1 MHVLVMTVVHHP
13 EDARILHRQIRAL
26 VDAGHEVTY
35 AAPYTARGV
44 VPRSWVTGV
53 DLPRAAERR
62 RVTAVRAARKLFK
75 SMRGKIDL
83 ALIHDPELL
92 LAVTG
97 VRKRPPVVWDVHEDT
112 PATLSLKPWL
122 PAFLRPPMRFL
133 ARLLEGTAERHMRL
147 LLAET
152 AYAGRF
158 KQAHLVVP
166 NETWVPDSVSPPGDD
181 RVVYLGWL
189 SEARGVREAV
199 EVARLLQP
207 HRVAVELIGYA
218 DPQTRPV
225 LNEAVAEGV
234 LEWRDF
240 MPNDEA
246 LKRLDGA
253 LAGLSLL
260 HDEPNYRH
268 SMPTKIV
275 EYMAH
280 GIPVI
285 TTPSPRA
292 VELVERYDC
301 GVVVPWRDPDAVAR
315 AVLTLRD
322 NTDERRGDGARG
334 YAAARANHH
343 WPNSAR
349 RFVAQL
355 EEWAG
360 VTSVK

>member
-44 VPRSWVTGV
+44 MARPWVNGV

-62 RVTAVRAARKLFK
+62 RLSAVRAARKVFK
-75 SMRGKIDL
+75 SMRGQVDL
-83 ALIHDPELL
+83 VIIHDPELL
-92 LAVTG
+92 LAVAG
-97 VRKRPPVVWDVHEDT
+97 VRGRPPVVWDVHEDT

-122 PAFLRPPMRFL
+122 PAFLRPPARLL
-133 ARLLEGTAERHMRL
+133 ARLFEGTAERHLHL
-147 LLAET
+147 LLAES

-158 KQAHLVVP
+158 HRPHLVVP
-166 NETWVPDSVSPPGDD
+166 NETWVPDEVTEPGDD

-189 SEARGVREAV
+189 SEARGVREAI
-199 EVARLLQP
+199 EVARLLRP
-207 HRVAVELIGYA
+207 YRVAVELIGYA
-218 DPQTRPV
+218 DPQSRPT
-225 LNEAVAEGV
+225 LNEAVAEGL

-292 VELVERYDC
+292 VELVERYDS
-301 GVVVPWRDPDAVAR
+301 GVVVPWRDPKAVAQ
-315 AVLTLRD
+315 AVLSLRD
-322 NTDERRGDGARG
+322 DVRERHAQGARG

-349 RFVAQL
+349 RFVSQL
-355 EEWAG
+355 EAWAG
-360 VTSVK
+360 GGN

>member
-62 RVTAVRAARKLFK
+62 RFAAVRAARRLFK
-75 SMRGKIDL
+75 SMRGKVDL

-92 LAVTG
+92 LAVAG
-97 VRKRPPVVWDVHEDT
+97 VRRRPPVVWDVHEDT

-122 PAFLRPPMRFL
+122 PSFLRPPMRFL
-133 ARLLEGTAERHMRL
+133 ARLLEGTAERHLHL

-189 SEARGVREAV
+189 SEARGVHEAI

-218 DPQTRPV
+218 DPRTRPI
-225 LNEAVAEGV
+225 LNDAVEQGV

-292 VELVERYDC
+292 VELVERYQC
-301 GVVVPWRDPDAVAR
+301 GVVVPWQDAGAVAR
-315 AVLTLRD
+315 AVLGLRD
-322 NTDERRGDGARG
+322 NTAERRATGARG

-349 RFVAQL
+349 RFVTQL
-355 EEWAG
+355 EAWAG
-360 VTSVK
+360 VKH

>member
-1 MHVLVMTVVHHP
+1 MTVVHHP

-44 VPRSWVTGV
+44 VPRSFVTGV

-62 RVTAVRAARKLFK
+62 RLSAVRAARKLFK
-75 SMRGKIDL
+75 SMRGRVDL

-92 LAVTG
+92 FAVAG
-97 VRKRPPVVWDVHEDT
+97 VRRRPPVVWDVHEDT

-122 PAFLRPPMRFL
+122 PAFLRPPTRFL
-133 ARLLEGTAERHMRL
+133 ARLLETTAERRLHL

-158 KQAHLVVP
+158 KQQHLVVP
-166 NETWVPDSVSPPGDD
+166 NETWVPDTVSRPGDD
-181 RVVYLGWL
+181 RIVYLGWL
-189 SEARGVREAV
+189 SEARGVKEAV

-207 HRVAVELIGYA
+207 QRVAVELIGYA
-218 DPQTRPV
+218 DPQSRPL
-225 LNEAVAEGV
+225 LNEAVAQGL

-260 HDEPNYRH
+260 RDEPNYRH
-268 SMPTKIV
+268 SMPTKII

-292 VELVERYDC
+292 VELVERYRC
-301 GVVVPWRDPDAVAR
+301 GLVVPWEDPQAVAR
-315 AVLTLRD
+315 AVLQLRD
-322 NTDERRGDGARG
+322 NPFERHGTGGRG
-334 YAAARANHH
+334 YAAARAHHH

-355 EEWAG
+355 EAWAG
-360 VTSVK
+360 VKS

>member
-26 VDAGHEVTY
+26 VDAGHVVTY
-35 AAPYTARGV
+35 AAPYSARGV

-62 RVTAVRAARKLFK
+62 RLTAIGAARRLFK
-75 SMRGKIDL
+75 SMRDQVDL
-83 ALIHDPELL
+83 AVIHDPELL
-92 LAVTG
+92 LAVAG
-97 VRKRPPVVWDVHEDT
+97 VRRRPPVVWDVHEDT

-122 PAFLRPPMRFL
+122 PALLRPPTRFL
-133 ARLLEGTAERHMRL
+133 ARMLEGTAERHLHL

-158 KQAHLVVP
+158 RQAHLVVP
-166 NETWVPDSVSPPGDD
+166 NETWVPDHVSAPSDD

-199 EVARLLQP
+199 EVGRLLQP
-207 HRVAVELIGYA
+207 HRIAVELIGYA
-218 DPQTRPV
+218 DPQSRPM
-225 LNEAVAEGV
+225 LNKAVAEGV

-292 VELVERYDC
+292 VELVERYQS
-301 GVVVPWRDPDAVAR
+301 GVVVPWRDPEAVAQ
-315 AVLTLRD
+315 AVLRLR
-322 NTDERRGDGARG
+322 NHPAERRAAGARG

-349 RFVAQL
+349 RFVGQL
-355 EEWAG
+355 EAWAAAR
-360 VTSVK
+360 K